1 MKKRSLFYLLSGL
14 FILFL
19 CSPAFA
25 ATEKQLPRVGPVK
38 INAHPASLQDKTV
51 VLRWNGKPNGD
62 KFLTR
67 FGELLSQQIKNVKII
82 KMWELDKT
90 TASISKTAEASKEI
104 AEKIAKLKPAIVIA
118 SQAD

>member
-1 MKKRSLFYLLSGL
+1 
-14 FILFL
+14 
-19 CSPAFA
+19 
-25 ATEKQLPRVGPVK
+25 VGPVK